1 MVLNL
6 SLVKKLIGQVM
17 KFILRIFIIP
27 LATVAFI
34 TGCTSDGFVLGGNYL
49 ESNIRTTIIDTC
61 TVRLTTVAIDSVATS
76 GNSLGL
82 VGHYY
87 DANWGSVTTTT
98 FVSYNKPSSIITTN
112 NFKFDSVGLVMTLN
126 GTYVGDT
133 LRKHTINVYPLID
146 KMENLPN
153 SRKYYSNKEL
163 KYDPTP
169 MAAFSF
175 MPRPLTKSTPADRPT
190 PRWKN
195 SFIVRLPDSFG
206 EDLLTR
212 IQDEDNEALSTSQK
226 FRIYFPGFAVAAGDK
241 ENSIFG
247 FKIDSDS
254 SFAIRIYYHYSDQ
267 QRYKKTIDI
276 KPDLERYFYGIKYD
290 RSGTPFEALPEDT
303 VELYSHDSGNKAL
316 VQALT
321 ATYIKVEI
329 PYLNYLTEL
338 GDYCGVV
345 SASLLL
351 YPEEGSFS
359 DSLELPKDLSIYI
372 NDEND
377 ISVGAVTTYSGD
389 ALQNGSL
396 ITNEMRKKDT
406 YYSYDITSYMQD
418 QLGATGYSKR
428 YLKVVVPQESIGTT
442 FSTVTVS
449 DKKKLS
455 EGTRL
460 ILKYL
465 IYENE

>member
-1 MVLNL
+1 
-6 SLVKKLIGQVM
+6 M
-17 KFILRIFIIP
+17 KFILRILKVMIP
-27 LATVAFI
+27 LAAVPFI
-34 TGCTSDGFVLGGNYL
+34 TGCNSDGFVLGGNYID
-49 ESNIRTTIIDTC
+49 SNIRTAIIDTC

-82 VGHYY
+82 VGHYT
-87 DANWGSVTTTT
+87 DSNWGSVTTTT
-98 FVSYNKPSSIITTN
+98 FISYNKPSAITTEEN
-112 NFKFDSVGLVMTLN
+112 LKFDSIGLVMTLN
-126 GTYVGDT
+126 GTYIGDT
-133 LRKHTINVYPLID
+133 LRKHTINVYPLIE
-146 KMENLPN
+146 KMEDLPN
-153 SRKYYSNKEL
+153 SKSYYSNKSL
-163 KYDPTP
+163 QYDPTP
-169 MAAFSF
+169 ISSFSF
-175 MPRPLTKSTPADRPT
+175 LPRPLTKGVPADRPA
-190 PRWKN
+190 PKWSN
-195 SFIVRLPDSFG
+195 SFFVRLPDSFG
-206 EDLLTR
+206 EDLFTK
-212 IQDEDNEALSTSQK
+212 IQEDDAVLSTAQA
-226 FRIYFPGFAVAAGDK
+226 FRTYFPGFAVAAGDK

-247 FKIDSDS
+247 FKVDSDS
-254 SFAIRIYYHYSDQ
+254 SFAIRIYYHYSSYT
-267 QRYKKTIDI
+267 RFEKIINI
-276 KPDLERYFYGIKYD
+276 KPDLQRYFYGVEYD
-290 RSGTPFEALPEDT
+290 RSGTPFEALPKDT
-303 VELYSHDSGNKAL
+303 IEVYSNDSGNKAL

-351 YPEEGSFS
+351 YPEEESFS

-389 ALQNGSL
+389 ALQDGSL

-418 QLGATGYSKR
+418 QLGATGINKR
-428 YLKVVVPQESIGTT
+428 YLKVVVPQASIGTT

-449 DKKKLS
+449 DSKKLS

-465 IYENE
+465 IYESE